1 MKYITGED
9 RYQIAFLPDC
19 IEDYVSKDNPVRVVD
34 AFVNQL
40 DMDKLGFKRAKPND
54 TGRPAYDPVSYT
66 HLDVYKRQGI
76 VRLSFSLS
84 NKALLILLQFT

>member
-40 DMDKLGFKRAKPND
+40 DMDKLRLNGITSD
-54 TGRPAYDPVSYT
+54 TMSYAGGKKKSQRFLKT
-66 HLDVYKRQGI
+66 R
-76 VRLSFSLS
+76 
-84 NKALLILLQFT
+84 